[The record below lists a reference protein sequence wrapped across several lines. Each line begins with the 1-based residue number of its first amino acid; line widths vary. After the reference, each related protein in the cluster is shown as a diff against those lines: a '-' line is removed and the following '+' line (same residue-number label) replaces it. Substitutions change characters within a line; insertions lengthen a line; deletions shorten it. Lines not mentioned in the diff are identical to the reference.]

1 MLLARV
7 TVECFWKMLLVGHVT
22 EQCNTLFTHCYFAMF
37 SLSIHQMQITCTHIF
52 YHSIKMHT
60 SPAQHPHF
68 TRDLRNWRTFCARV
82 ARGFTTLACCRHEF
96 RAGQDTGKK
105 IQHVLQFGAIDR
117 HLVSEGWFWH
127 IQMTFHGFTRSKH
140 VPCQRVAWDT
150 LFLLQFGKIDES
162 RSRGL
167 PATPQKVHSTKKNA
181 RIDPHCA
188 AAFQEGFYTA
198 CTHLHLQSCRCLV
211 QLHFLDLQL
220 DTGTKK
226 VAGILCNCIFTSACL
241 RL

>member
-82 ARGFTTLACCRHEF
+82 APGFTTLACCRHEF
-96 RAGQDTGKK
+96 PAGQDTGKK
-105 IQHVLQFGAIDR
+105 LSMYCSLA
-117 HLVSEGWFWH
+117 
-127 IQMTFHGFTRSKH
+127 RSTGIS
-140 VPCQRVAWDT
+140 CQRVDCDT
-150 LFLLQFGKIDES
+150 SKWPFTVS
-162 RSRGL
+162 RGRSTFRARGL
-167 PATPQKVHSTKKNA
+167 PATPQKVHSTKKT
-181 RIDPHCA
+181 
-188 AAFQEGFYTA
+188 QESIRTVLLPF
-198 CTHLHLQSCRCLV
+198 
-211 QLHFLDLQL
+211 
-220 DTGTKK
+220 KK
-226 VAGILCNCIFTSACL
+226 VFTLHARTCICKVVGVLCNCIF
-241 RL
+241 

>member
-105 IQHVLQFGAIDR
+105 FSMYCSLA
-117 HLVSEGWFWH
+117 
-127 IQMTFHGFTRSKH
+127 RSTGIS
-140 VPCQRVAWDT
+140 CQRVDFDT
-150 LFLLQFGKIDES
+150 SKWPFTVS
-162 RSRGL
+162 RDRSTFRARGL
-167 PATPQKVHSTKKNA
+167 PGTRCFCYSLAKLMNLV
-181 RIDPHCA
+181 
-188 AAFQEGFYTA
+188 QEG
-198 CTHLHLQSCRCLV
+198 CLRHLKKYILQKKMLESIRTVL
-211 QLHFLDLQL
+211 LPF
-220 DTGTKK
+220 KK
-226 VAGILCNCIFTSACL
+226 VFTLHARTSICKVVGVLCNCIF
-241 RL
+241 